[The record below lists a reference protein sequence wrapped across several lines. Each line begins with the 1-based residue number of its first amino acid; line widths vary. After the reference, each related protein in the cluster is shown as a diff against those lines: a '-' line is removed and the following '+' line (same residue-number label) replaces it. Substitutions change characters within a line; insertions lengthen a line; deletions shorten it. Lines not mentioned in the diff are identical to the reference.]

1 MNEKIMTWY
10 NPHNNGAYQK
20 NTEYGIFSDLLTV
33 KPTFSFKFT
42 SFNYNETINQFNI
55 DGVDMTEEQKSEVL
69 QAIIDRPVPNEFYI
83 NVRTAEPKWYLQST
97 DWYVIRNTETGEPIP
112 ADVTQKRA
120 EARILINQIEAEYN

>member
-33 KPTFSFKFT
+33 KPTFSFEFT

-55 DGVDMTEEQKSEVL
+55 DGVDMTEEQKAEVL

-83 NVRTAEPKWYLQST
+83 NVRTAESKWYLQST
-97 DWYVIRNTETGEPIP
+97 DWYVIRNVETGEPIP

-120 EARILINQIEAEYN
+120 EARILINQIQAEYN